1 VIASGDPPFHIGGRS
16 CSMEPLYPL
25 VIVRQRSPLLR
36 LPSAFGG
43 RWCLVNSKR
52 PEMPGELQKNTMS
65 PANAHAALRWLSNE
79 RPNFDEARAALKA
92 IVSAG
97 HRAGEIARSLHST
110 FKKESQRD
118 L

>member
-1 VIASGDPPFHIGGRS
+1 
-16 CSMEPLYPL
+16 MEPLYPL

-65 PANAHAALRWLSNE
+65 RKSKGLTAQVIISLQRVHLHRERKHFLCHGCRTAKRLFSSSPIAARTAD
-79 RPNFDEARAALKA
+79 RP
-92 IVSAG
+92 V
-97 HRAGEIARSLHST
+97 T
-110 FKKESQRD
+110 FV
-118 L
+118 

>member
-1 VIASGDPPFHIGGRS
+1 
-16 CSMEPLYPL
+16 MEPLYPL

-65 PANAHAALRWLSNE
+65 PANAHAALRWLS
-79 RPNFDEARAALKA
+79 FDEARAALKA